1 MTKENE
7 VDPVAVSGNVATP
20 EPVAEVQTKAV
31 VDGFYNVK
39 AGSREQVVAAD
50 TAEKAK
56 ALFAAVY
63 DIKPTD
69 CVPYEGALLP
79 GLTVLYE
86 RDGLRLAGDVTQTKQ
101 YKAWRGA
108 KSV

>member
-7 VDPVAVSGNVATP
+7 ADPVAVSGNVATP

-31 VDGFYNVK
+31 VDGFYRVK
-39 AGSREQVVAAD
+39 AGSREQIVAAD
-50 TAEKAK
+50 TAEQAK
-56 ALFAAVY
+56 ELFRGIY
-63 DIKPTD
+63 DIVPTD

-86 RDGLRLAGDVTQTKQ
+86 RDKLRLAGDVTQTKQ
-101 YKAWRGA
+101 YKAWKGGKA
-108 KSV
+108 V